1 MYDSTDMKSVEREIH
16 RIVES
21 RLEDTMD
28 WVVGLGG
35 LLFSV
40 ESIFAKE
47 WKILERVVTVAQYC
61 ESI

>member
-28 WVVGLGG
+28 WVVGLGR

-40 ESIFAKE
+40 NRCLQRDEKF
-47 WKILERVVTVAQYC
+47 
-61 ESI
+61 